1 MKKKLFFK
9 RGGNRYWIEIIGN
22 KDISGWAIMQTNK
35 SAKGLGVEK
44 YFLMREVVKGSDLEL
59 VHLALDPVEGIPINV
74 EEIEGKDLVSIWTSE
89 FFKDQ
94 FLDDDGKWLQFS
106 DRYDEYYDKRWDEM
120 PNVRLTIKA
129 WNDLQRQWAQIKKDK
144 PRYIMIE
151 LDDSGRNDPAVR
163 DKVTIT
169 PKDEL
174 SQEDLDYIK
183 QEHEKYLK
191 YQAAKQKYIDNHP
204 DYSEVWRGPQDDE
217 YEADIMKYYED

>member
-1 MKKKLFFK
+1 MIKKIYLSLDDDYYGIK
-9 RGGNRYWIEIIGN
+9 RIYR
-22 KDISGWAIMQTNK
+22 TNNQC
-35 SAKGLGVEK
+35 LH
-44 YFLMREVVKGSDLEL
+44 FLSM
-59 VHLALDPVEGIPINV
+59 ALDEEFLDDINV
-74 EEIEGKDLVSIWTSE
+74 EEIDEKNLVSIWTSE

-120 PNVRLTIKA
+120 PNVRLTIQG
-129 WNDLQRQWAQIKKDK
+129 WSDLQEQWAQIKKDK
-144 PRYIMIE
+144 PKYIMIE

-174 SQEDLDYIK
+174 SQQDLEYIK

-191 YQAAKQKYIDNHP
+191 YQAAKQKYIQNHP

-217 YEADIMKYYED
+217 YEADIMKYYKD